1 MLPTTNTENV
11 GGVKL
16 QRLKSSEDISANALF
31 VIKRDGR
38 KEHAMFDK
46 ITSRIS
52 NLS

>member
-31 VIKRDGR
+31 V
-38 KEHAMFDK
+38 
-46 ITSRIS
+46 
-52 NLS
+52 